1 MGQVE
6 HNYSGAAT
14 VERTRRPNSQTN
26 TYPLSRT
33 QSAFTKTTAQMKR
46 GQRYSD
52 EERHPVK
59 STPPLERGL
68 SPTRQ
73 ERARRA
79 ME

>member
-1 MGQVE
+1 MGQVG
-6 HNYSGAAT
+6 HNSSRAAT

-26 TYPLSRT
+26 TYPLRRT
-33 QSAFTKTTAQMKR
+33 QSAFTETTAQMKR

-52 EERHPVK
+52 EERQPVN